1 MRPVIAMAVASER
14 FVHFLVDLNGKPPQR
29 CRVSFAA
36 LDILEGASI
45 LKAHRDQS
53 MRLFMKH
60 RRLIEAVARRKV
72 LLATE
77 KAKWIIYCGRGLGPT
92 PMRRE
97 TGLIEFES

>member
-1 MRPVIAMAVASER
+1 MGPVIAMAVASER

-36 LDILEGASI
+36 LTILEGASI
-45 LKAHRDQS
+45 LNAHRDQS
-53 MRLFMKH
+53 MRLFIKH

-77 KAKWIIYCGRGLGPT
+77 KAKWISIAAEDLDLRP
-92 PMRRE
+92 
-97 TGLIEFES
+97 